1 MRNLALV
8 SLVLVVVGTFSPAM
22 ALKCASIEY
31 EIHTRVVDAVTGA
44 DLPGSQ
50 VILHWNRRDQ
60 PAAGPGPAHEH
71 VGGHC
76 SGKPK
81 RLRVTVAAP
90 DREEIVQVFT
100 LKELEIVEHGQIRVV
115 ELPPIGAPA
124 T

>member
-1 MRNLALV
+1 VFVADQHGE
-8 SLVLVVVGTFSPAM
+8 VVANVRFYYKGVWSPF
-22 ALKCASIEY
+22 
-31 EIHTRVVDAVTGA
+31 
-44 DLPGSQ
+44 
-50 VILHWNRRDQ
+50 
-60 PAAGPGPAHEH
+60 
-71 VGGHC
+71 GGHC